1 VRFVFLGIALAVLFW
16 PTDGKPGPG
25 PDPNPIIQKDKV
37 WDEDGLMVA
46 VVYET
51 ADSLKYKAGQLACI
65 RAANVREWL
74 RQSDAQFRFI
84 DDDTPL
90 ANAEVK
96 WQKAIDKAAGKE
108 YPWLIIQHGREG
120 FQGPLPNSPDE
131 FITLLE
137 KYK

>member
-16 PTDGKPGPG
+16 PSDSKPGPG
-25 PDPNPIIQKDKV
+25 PVPIVQKDKV
-37 WDEDGLMVA
+37 WQEDGLMVA

-51 ADSLKYKAGQLACI
+51 ADSLKYKAGQLACL

-84 DDDTPL
+84 DDDTVFGGD
-90 ANAEVK
+90 EVK
-96 WQKAIDKAAGKE
+96 WQKAVEAASGKS
-108 YPWLIIQHGREG
+108 YPWLIIQNAEV